1 MTERIIK
8 NNREKAKKIQGQEK
22 FLLPSFLFCFLFDEF
37 LESVDEIFGEIRN
50 CLTPSFPRTGEFFE
64 FPKMNRYRYKNE
76 STKKN
81 FWYFWLQTY
90 GDCISKTKKIPTRV
104 GTLGDKKLQ
113 GRGFLSIL
121 VMPSAV
127 ILPPPPIF
135 PHNVGINVFF
145 MIFSL
150 SDFFTSPIYHQ
161 GARGLTLSDISPERS
176 VEWLYGERE
185 RSQGKSRK
193 YDSIFAF
200 SHLLWQDSM
209 SSLHT
214 TNLSLWTILSSSP
227 DSVYF
232 WYVLLSLSTAST
244 IQRTLSHQSST
255 PTRSPRRRRS
265 CSQHFLTSWV

>member
-1 MTERIIK
+1 MRFL
-8 NNREKAKKIQGQEK
+8 EK
-22 FLLPSFLFCFLFDEF
+22 FGTVWPRRF
-37 LESVDEIFGEIRN
+37 LERGSFSNFQKWIDTDTKMSQQRRTFDTFGYRSMEIV
-50 CLTPSFPRTGEFFE
+50 SQ
-64 FPKMNRYRYKNE
+64 KQ
-76 STKKN
+76 KKEP
-81 FWYFWLQTY
+81 
-90 GDCISKTKKIPTRV
+90 DSCR
-104 GTLGDKKLQ
+104 TLGDKKLQ

-176 VEWLYGERE
+176 VEWLYGERGW
-185 RSQGKSRK
+185 SQGKSRK

-200 SHLLWQDSM
+200 SNLLWQDSM